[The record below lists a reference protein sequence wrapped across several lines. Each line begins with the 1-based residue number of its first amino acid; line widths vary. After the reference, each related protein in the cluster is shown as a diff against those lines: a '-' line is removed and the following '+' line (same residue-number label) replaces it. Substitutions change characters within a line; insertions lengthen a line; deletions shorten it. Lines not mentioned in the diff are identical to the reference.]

1 MEFLETHTGK
11 DAKAVWKND
20 IDVPVKEEA
29 TEESD
34 DESEDEEDDKSKE
47 STSKKRKRSFLPF
60 LFFYFFLDCVLLS
73 NFVLNSIFY
82 NKIIFFTQ
90 NSSFIKFI

>member
-20 IDVPVKEEA
+20 IDMPVKEEA

-34 DESEDEEDDKSKE
+34 DEESEDEEDDKSKE
-47 STSKKRKRSFLPF
+47 STGKKRKRSFLLF
-60 LFFYFFLDCVLLS
+60 LFFYFFFGLRIIKQLCFKFNLL
-73 NFVLNSIFY
+73 
-82 NKIIFFTQ
+82 
-90 NSSFIKFI
+90 

>member
-34 DESEDEEDDKSKE
+34 DVSEDEEDDKSKE
-47 STSKKRKRSFLPF
+47 STGKKRKRSFLPF
-60 LFFYFFLDCVLLS
+60 LFFYFFWIALLLS

>member
-29 TEESD
+29 IEKSGDESD
-34 DESEDEEDDKSKE
+34 EDEKDESKENKGKKNEEILS
-47 STSKKRKRSFLPF
+47 SF
-60 LFFYFFLDCVLLS
+60 FFYFFRLHIKLNNLLYILHIIKQF
-73 NFVLNSIFY
+73 NFMFEYCLL
-82 NKIIFFTQ
+82 Q
-90 NSSFIKFI
+90 

>member
-20 IDVPVKEEA
+20 IDVPMKEEA

-34 DESEDEEDDKSKE
+34 NESDDKEDEEDEESKE
-47 STSKKRKRSFLPF
+47 STGEEKEEIFSS
-60 LFFYFFLDCVLLS
+60 S
-73 NFVLNSIFY
+73 FVLSIFY
-82 NKIIFFTQ
+82 GQCITKQF
-90 NSSFIKFI
+90 